1 MLRVGL
7 SGGIGSG
14 KSTVAQ
20 RLAEHGA
27 VVVDADALAREVVAP
42 GTDGLAALVQRFG
55 EEILDGSGALDR
67 PALAAR
73 AFRDEEARADLNAIT
88 HPRIGE
94 LTRQRMAE
102 APDDA
107 VVVHDMPL
115 LVEAGTEADY
125 HLVLVVDAPEGTR
138 VQRLVERGLDAD
150 DARARI
156 RAQATT
162 EQRRAAA
169 DVWLDNTGTTE
180 ELRAAVDEVHAHRLR
195 PFERDVRLRRPAAFG
210 PPRLVEPDPAWPQ
223 QARRLAARA
232 RKAAGQAALRVDH
245 VGSTAVGELPA
256 RDVLDLQLTAD
267 SSEQAQR
274 LAEPL
279 AAAGFPP
286 ADPPARGQQA
296 PGDGGVRLH
305 AAADPQ
311 RPVHLRVAVQG
322 TEQWWFA
329 LLLPEWLRAFPDERA
344 DYAALKRRL
353 AERCAAD
360 ADGGRYAAA
369 KEPWFAQALVKV
381 RQWVRETGRDVPEP
395 E

>member
-14 KSTVAQ
+14 KSTVAR

-27 VVVDADALAREVVAP
+27 VIVDADALAREVVAP

-55 EEILDGSGALDR
+55 EEILDGSGALNR

-73 AFRDEEARADLNAIT
+73 AFRDDGARADLNAIT

-102 APDDA
+102 APEDA

-115 LVEAGTEADY
+115 LVEAGTEAEY
-125 HLVLVVDAPEGTR
+125 HLVLVVDAPEDAR

-169 DVWLDNTGTTE
+169 DVWLDNTGTAE
-180 ELRAAVDEVHAHRLR
+180 DLRAAVDEVHARRLR
-195 PFERDVRLRRPAAFG
+195 PFERNVRLRRSAASG
-210 PPRLVEPDPAWPQ
+210 PPWLVEPDPAWPQ
-223 QARRLAARA
+223 QARRLAARV
-232 RKAAGQAALRVDH
+232 RRAAGQAALRVDH
-245 VGSTAVGELPA
+245 VGSTAVGDLPA
-256 RDVLDLQLTAD
+256 RDVLDLQLTVD
-267 SSEQAQR
+267 SAEQAER

-279 AAAGFPP
+279 ADAGFPP
-286 ADPPARGQQA
+286 GDPLAGGQQ
-296 PGDGGVRLH
+296 PDDGGARLH
-305 AAADPQ
+305 TTADPQ

-329 LLLPEWLRAFPDERA
+329 LLLPQWLRAFPDERA
-344 DYAALKRRL
+344 DYAALKHRL
-353 AERCAAD
+353 AERYAAD
-360 ADGGRYAAA
+360 ADGARYTAA
-369 KEPWFAQALVKV
+369 KESWFAQALVKV
-381 RQWVRETGRDVPEP
+381 RQWARETGRDVPDP

>member
-14 KSTVAQ
+14 KSTVAR

-27 VVVDADALAREVVAP
+27 VVIDADALAREVVAP

-55 EEILDGSGALDR
+55 EEVLDDSGALNR
-67 PALAAR
+67 SALAAR

-115 LVEAGTEADY
+115 LVESGTEADY
-125 HLVLVVDAPEGTR
+125 HLVVVVDAPEGTR
-138 VQRLVERGLDAD
+138 VQRLVERGLDAA

-169 DVWLDNTGTTE
+169 DVWLDNTGTAE
-180 ELRAAVDEVHAHRLR
+180 ELRTAADEVHEHRLR
-195 PFERDVRLRRPAAFG
+195 PFERNVRLHRGAAPG

-223 QARRLAARA
+223 QARRLAARI
-232 RKAAGQAALRVDH
+232 RKAAGELALRVDH
-245 VGSTAVGELPA
+245 VGSTPVGELPA
-256 RDVLDLQLTAD
+256 RDVLDLQLTAG
-267 SSEQAQR
+267 SPEQAER
-274 LAEPL
+274 LADPL

-286 ADPPARGQQA
+286 VGAAGA
-296 PGDGGVRLH
+296 GARLH

-311 RPVHLRVAVQG
+311 RPVHLRVAVRG
-322 TEQWWFA
+322 AEQWWFA

-344 DYAALKRRL
+344 QYAALKRRL
-353 AERCAAD
+353 AERYAAD
-360 ADGGRYAAA
+360 ADGERYAAA
-369 KEPWFAQALVKV
+369 KESWFAETLVKV
-381 RQWVRETGRDVPEP
+381 RRWTAETGRDVPAP